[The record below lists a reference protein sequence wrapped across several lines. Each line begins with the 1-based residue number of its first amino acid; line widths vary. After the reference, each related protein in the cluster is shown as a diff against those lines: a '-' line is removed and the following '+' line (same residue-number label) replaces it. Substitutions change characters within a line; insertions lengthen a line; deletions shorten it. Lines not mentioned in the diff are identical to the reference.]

1 MSTITG
7 EITEDKTVEICM
19 AACIVA
25 CFIVCYDIGSLA
37 VCAQRTWKQ
46 RDSDYPDGVCNRGRG
61 RPGTGPYDRHI
72 LLSPERLLC
81 TGPNSDIA

>member
-7 EITEDKTVEICM
+7 EITDKTKLLRFVWQL
-19 AACIVA
+19 VLLL
-25 CFIVCYDIGSLA
+25 VSLY
-37 VCAQRTWKQ
+37 VMTL
-46 RDSDYPDGVCNRGRG
+46 GVTLCVR
-61 RPGTGPYDRHI
+61 PYDRHI